1 MIYFDNAA
9 TTYPKPREVIN
20 EINKAFT
27 LYGANPG
34 RSGHDMSM
42 NTALAVYSARE
53 TLNSFFDGYGSEYVS
68 FTSNCTQSLN
78 MAIKGILKRG
88 DHVIISSLEHNSVL
102 RPVTKLAEQKKI
114 SFSVFTVS
122 QNEEE
127 TLFNLKKEI
136 KDNTKLIITTAVSNV
151 FGDILPL
158 ENIGRIAKENN
169 ILFMVDGAQG
179 AGVIPIKMKQTGIN
193 CLCIPGHK
201 SLYGPMGIGAVLHD
215 GCIKETIIEGG
226 TGTESFNFS
235 QPLSFPERLESG
247 TLNVPAICGLK
258 KGLEI
263 T

>member
-127 TLFNLKKEI
+127 TLYNLK
-136 KDNTKLIITTAVSNV
+136 
-151 FGDILPL
+151 
-158 ENIGRIAKENN
+158 
-169 ILFMVDGAQG
+169 
-179 AGVIPIKMKQTGIN
+179 
-193 CLCIPGHK
+193 
-201 SLYGPMGIGAVLHD
+201 
-215 GCIKETIIEGG
+215 
-226 TGTESFNFS
+226 
-235 QPLSFPERLESG
+235 
-247 TLNVPAICGLK
+247 
-258 KGLEI
+258 
-263 T
+263 